1 MLFYCTA
8 LFIIVPLYFGDF
20 AECSSGSRGLGWG
33 VAQAELCQLSP
44 CTTALHAQLWCPKR
58 QLWGDKDLE
67 TPSSPP
73 DPEASPL
80 PAQLILGPFSSF
92 VFRVLTTKEMANEL
106 KLEDL
111 FPGEVSCSQSP
122 PAETAVGRS
131 HLAAGPALHPGHCRP
146 HCQCHETHH
155 QLPLRAASLQ
165 PRGHWPPQTV
175 DQLCPSSPEM
185 FLSQQL
191 LWNPVFLCRQS
202 PQIFPRFLGLASNF
216 SEFSRTLMTLQITE
230 GKNSNLHLD
239 ISPFFHI
246 PVTLGRER
254 NWAQI
259 FQDYAWAS
267 HPG

>member
-1 MLFYCTA
+1 MLFYCTT

-73 DPEASPL
+73 DPEVSPL

-106 KLEDL
+106 KLEGL
-111 FPGEVSCSQSP
+111 FPGEVSCCSQSP

-131 HLAAGPALHPGHCRP
+131 HLAAGPALRTQGTADPTASAMKLITSYHWGQLLCNPEGIGH
-146 HCQCHETHH
+146 HKQWISSA
-155 QLPLRAASLQ
+155 L
-165 PRGHWPPQTV
+165 PPQKCFWANSFCEI
-175 DQLCPSSPEM
+175 LFSSADRAHK
-185 FLSQQL
+185 S
-191 LWNPVFLCRQS
+191 
-202 PQIFPRFLGLASNF
+202 
-216 SEFSRTLMTLQITE
+216 
-230 GKNSNLHLD
+230 
-239 ISPFFHI
+239 FH
-246 PVTLGRER
+246 G
-254 NWAQI
+254 
-259 FQDYAWAS
+259 S
-267 HPG
+267 